1 MKIPKTIISM
11 LMLAMG
17 VVACNTEVT
26 PTIGGVA
33 ESVEVGFAM
42 PVDVTRT
49 TIDPDGMTTRWA
61 PGDKLAVWAKDGSG
75 NFTFESTTFTL
86 HHFSQSYDMAY
97 FTANIPA
104 MAEGDYTYMFSYPQP
119 KSTVGTQATYNVSAT
134 QSGKYDGKYDIMLAE
149 PVVDGSLTTG
159 EYVKLNTTM
168 RHQMHALKITI
179 PEGRNLFGQRFYR
192 LEITFPQ
199 DVVGDVM
206 LDVSDPNEPLV
217 YNNTSNVITV
227 ENAEGFDA
235 GDDIWVFVLPGTI
248 NGDVSYKVRG
258 ELRPSN
264 VATYP
269 LTRTLEAGHVTPI
282 RMAIPTIYPYFTAI
296 HFSVDQNNLGEEF
309 NYFDL
314 YDSNGTH
321 MGTYERNS
329 SNKYTW
335 FYEGEFDADQ
345 YDNTSWR
352 VVFDSEHAIVETAVS
367 LGDMTDYTEHTRWMN
382 VPYLLSED
390 FSRTTESESYGNND
404 YASSE
409 REQPGV
415 SLDGCMPTAGWN
427 AARYWTKGNS
437 MRINTRY
444 QSAVGFASTH
454 YGRLDTPLISTLK
467 DGAIVDVRVSF
478 DAGSYV
484 QTGTATVSS
493 INLNLTTHT
502 ISTNPIDGIPT
513 GASGAFSSYDT
524 TTADFGTLRFTT
536 PNLTSF
542 GSEDFTA
549 IFPSYSLTIPSLNN
563 SNRICFYPSMTVS
576 VSLGTGNA
584 EAYVYIDNIKVQ
596 IAQ

>member
-119 KSTVGTQATYNVSAT
+119 KSTVGAQATYNVSAT

-149 PVVDGSLTTG
+149 PVVEGSLTTG

-192 LEITFPQ
+192 LEITFPH

-367 LGDMTDYTEHTRWMN
+367 LGDMTDYMEHTRWMN
-382 VPYLLSED
+382 VPYLFSED
-390 FSRTTESESYGNND
+390 FSTITSYSRDVVTGAQGTAVTAYDLSNST
-404 YASSE
+404 YGL
-409 REQPGV
+409 R
-415 SLDGCMPTAGWN
+415 AGWSGARTGGE
-427 AARYWTKGNS
+427 AAKSIR
-437 MRINTRY
+437 
-444 QSAVGFASTH
+444 VGSRVDRVWGYTH
-454 YGRLDTPLISTLK
+454 TYGRLDSPAMSGLK
-467 DGAIVDVRVSF
+467 DGVTVKVAVSF
-478 DAGSYV
+478 NYSGGRDGDSGYSPRAVCGYTTTSGLINGTSGSFSDDADGWNDINGYTLIPSISTSGSYTNV
-484 QTGTATVSS
+484 SQSMSYNIEECTNSHRLSWQIRATGEGDF
-493 INLNLTTHT
+493 
-502 ISTNPIDGIPT
+502 ISN
-513 GASGAFSSYDT
+513 
-524 TTADFGTLRFTT
+524 
-536 PNLTSF
+536 
-542 GSEDFTA
+542 
-549 IFPSYSLTIPSLNN
+549 
-563 SNRICFYPSMTVS
+563 
-576 VSLGTGNA
+576 GNQWMF
-584 EAYVYIDNIKVQ
+584 IDNVKVQ
-596 IAQ
+596 IAN

>member
-1 MKIPKTIISM
+1 MKILKTIISM
-11 LMLAMG
+11 AALAMG
-17 VVACNTEVT
+17 IAACSTEVT
-26 PTIGGVA
+26 PTIGGA
-33 ESVEVGFAM
+33 ENIEVGFAV
-42 PVDVTRT
+42 PADATRT
-49 TIDPDGMTTRWA
+49 TIASDGMTTRWA
-61 PGDKLAVWAKDGSG
+61 SGDKLAVWAKDGNG
-75 NFTFESTTFTL
+75 DFAFEGATFALS
-86 HHFSQSYDMAY
+86 HFSASYDKAF
-97 FTANIPA
+97 FTATVPA
-104 MAEGDYTYMFSYPQP
+104 MAAGDYTYLLSYPQP
-119 KSTVGTQATYNVSAT
+119 KSVNGTLATYNVSAT
-134 QSGKYDGKYDIMLAE
+134 QSGKYDGKNDIMVAE
-149 PVVDGSLTTG
+149 PASAGALTSGTNM
-159 EYVKLNTTM
+159 ELNTIM
-168 RHQMHALKITI
+168 RHKMHALKITV
-179 PEGRNLFGQRFYR
+179 PEGRNLYGSRFYR

-199 DVVGDVM
+199 DVVGDVTI
-206 LDVSDPNEPLV
+206 DVSDLTEAPV
-217 YNNTSNVITV
+217 YSNMSNVITV

-390 FSRTTESESYGNND
+390 FSSLATYDGD
-404 YASSE
+404 YTGGPYTST
-409 REQPGV
+409 
-415 SLDGCMPTAGWN
+415 DGATTAGRDLAQYGIASGWTGARTGCD
-427 AARYWTKGNS
+427 AAGTAILVGGRVDAVALGA
-437 MRINTRY
+437 TR
-444 QSAVGFASTH
+444 A
-454 YGRLDTPLISTLK
+454 YGRLDSPALTGIKPDKCVNVEVTFDYGGSADDNLSYYYNEGRVGFTTSQGVINGYATQFNNDPAFANI
-467 DGAIVDVRVSF
+467 DGAV
-478 DAGSYV
+478 
-484 QTGTATVSS
+484 TVPS
-493 INLNLTTHT
+493 
-502 ISTNPIDGIPT
+502 IPT
-513 GASGAFSSYDT
+513 SGSAT
-524 TTADFGTLRFTT
+524 GLA
-536 PNLTSF
+536 N
-542 GSEDFTA
+542 
-549 IFPSYSLTIPSLNN
+549 
-563 SNRICFYPSMTVS
+563 SMTYSITDCTSSHRISWHV
-576 VSLGTGNA
+576 VVLGFKRWATSNQDGWM
-584 EAYVYIDNIKVQ
+584 YIDNIKVQ